1 MDNIRPRKNGG
12 DGYLEHLEGM
22 SEFED
27 HLRDT
32 ADVSECI
39 AYCLCKLP
47 PDMSK
52 RLIDHT

>member
-1 MDNIRPRKNGG
+1 MDNTREKEKKS
-12 DGYLEHLEGM
+12 GYREYLEGM

-39 AYCLCKLP
+39 AYCLCKLQ
-47 PDMSK
+47 MT
-52 RLIDHT
+52 H